1 MTKLQELQAK
11 LESVKAEAQ
20 TAIDAMDAET
30 AKAKMAEAKE
40 IKDMISMQE
49 TLDAEAKAEMS
60 VKAPAIVEKK
70 EKSAVEKFAHAIRT
84 GFKNTVTEMNE
95 GTGADGGY
103 AVPEDIKTQINLYKE
118 ESFSL
123 LPYVDV
129 EKVTTMSGARTYKT
143 KATLTGFSKVN
154 EGAAISAMN
163 GPQFERVSYTIE
175 KYAGVLP
182 ITNELLADSDASL
195 VRTVLKWIAD
205 EGNVTENGLICTAIA
220 TNTQTDLEDLDGIK
234 EAANVTLGQ
243 AYAGSCAIFT
253 NDDGLQY
260 LDTLKDGNSR
270 YLLQP
275 NPADPAEMRLQIGAR
290 TLPIVVIPNSTLAT
304 SSSKVPFIIGDLKEG
319 IKVFDRQLITI
330 DSSKE
335 ATVGDFNAYA
345 NDMTL
350 YRAIERLD
358 VVVKDSGAFVNGYIT
373 VS

>member
-84 GFKNTVTEMNE
+84 GFKNSVTEMNE

-103 AVPEDIKTQINLYKE
+103 AVPEDIKTQINLFKE

-123 LPYVDV
+123 RPYVDV

-234 EAANVTLGQ
+234 EAVNVTLGQ

-304 SSSKVPFIIGDLKEG
+304 SSSKVPFIVGDLKEG

>member
-11 LESVKAEAQ
+11 YESLKDEAQ
-20 TAIDAMDAET
+20 TAIDAMDAEA

-40 IKDMISMQE
+40 VKDMIDIQNKIDTE
-49 TLDAEAKAEMS
+49 EKAQMS
-60 VKAPAIVEKK
+60 VKAPAKQEKT
-70 EKSAVEKFAHAIRT
+70 AVEKFAHAIRT
-84 GFKNTVTEMNE
+84 GFRNTVTEMNE

-103 AVPEDIKTQINLYKE
+103 AVPEDIIAKINLFKE

-129 EKVTTMSGARTYKT
+129 EKVSTMSGARTYKT
-143 KATLTGFSKVN
+143 KSTLTGFSKVN
-154 EGAAISAMN
+154 EGAAISAVS
-163 GPQFERVSYTIE
+163 GPQFERITYTIE

-195 VRTVLKWIAD
+195 VSTVLKWIAD
-205 EGNVTENGLICTAIA
+205 EGNFTESGLICGAIA
-220 TNTQTDLEDLDGIK
+220 GQTATEFETLDDIK
-234 EAANVTLGQ
+234 AAVNVTLGQ
-243 AYAGSCAIFT
+243 AYAGTCSIFT

-260 LDTLKDGNSR
+260 LDTLKDGNDR

-275 NPADPAEMRLQIGAR
+275 NPADPAQMRLQVGAR
-290 TLPIVVIPNSTLAT
+290 TLPIVVIPNSILAT
-304 SSSKVPFIIGDLKEG
+304 SSGKVPFIVGDLKEG
-319 IKVFDRQLITI
+319 IKVFDRQRITI

-335 ATVGDFNAYA
+335 ATVGDFNAYE

-350 YRAIERLD
+350 YRAILRLD
-358 VVVKDSGAFVNGYIT
+358 VAVKDSGAFVNGYIS